1 MNQKKLVIGT
11 AQFKPDGALEAD
23 FFTDAKKKLLDVS
36 GLVSRNGNKDTD
48 VSEGAT
54 ELNEENYQSGAIQG
68 FYDTIDSMGACG
80 DDYIARID
88 ILMLEK
94 TIAVVQVIE
103 DNWHG
108 YKFTDILNLNKING
122 EWKIVAKVYDTLSKE

>member
-1 MNQKKLVIGT
+1 MRDDIKEYNNVEQV
-11 AQFKPDGALEAD
+11 
-23 FFTDAKKKLLDVS
+23 AKKFCEAVKT
-36 GLVSRNGNKDTD
+36 GNSKI
-48 VSEGAT
+48 VKPYFYEKAVFFGQ
-54 ELNEENYQSGAIQG
+54 LNEKIYQSGSIDE
-68 FYDTIDSMGACG
+68 FYKTIDTFGACG

-122 EWKIVAKVYDTLSKE
+122 KWKIVAKVYDTLSTNTNL

>member
-1 MNQKKLVIGT
+1 MRDDIKEYNAV
-11 AQFKPDGALEAD
+11 EAV
-23 FFTDAKKKLLDVS
+23 AKKFCEAVKA
-36 GLVSRNGNKDTD
+36 GK
-48 VSEGAT
+48 SEIVKPYFYEKAVFFGQ
-54 ELNEENYQSGAIQG
+54 LNEETYQSGSIEE
-68 FYDTIDSMGACG
+68 FYKTIDTFGSCN

>member
-1 MNQKKLVIGT
+1 MRDDIKEYNAVENVARKFCEAVKAGKSEIV
-11 AQFKPDGALEAD
+11 KPYFYEKAC
-23 FFTDAKKKLLDVS
+23 FF
-36 GLVSRNGNKDTD
+36 GQ
-48 VSEGAT
+48 
-54 ELNEENYQSGAIQG
+54 LNEQTYQSGPIEE
-68 FYDTIDSMGACG
+68 FYKTIDTFGACD
-80 DDYIARID
+80 DDYISRID